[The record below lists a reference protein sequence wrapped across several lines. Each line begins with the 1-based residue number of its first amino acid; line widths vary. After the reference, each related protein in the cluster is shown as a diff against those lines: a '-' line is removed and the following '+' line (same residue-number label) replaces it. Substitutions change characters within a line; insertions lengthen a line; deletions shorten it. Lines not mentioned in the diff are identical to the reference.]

1 MAAEPVF
8 RGLMV
13 TDWTKATEKECQDL
27 LKENSLSFFFDS
39 RNNEA
44 LLTDDEE
51 CADIA
56 CFWINSELAALR
68 MACAAAEMWKE
79 GEGK

>member
-1 MAAEPVF
+1 M
-8 RGLMV
+8 
-13 TDWTKATEKECQDL
+13 TDWTKATEKECRDL
-27 LKENSLSFFFDS
+27 LKENSLSFLFDS

-68 MACAAAEMWKE
+68 MACAAAEVREEQE
-79 GEGK
+79 GR